1 MTVPDL
7 YLVAGQREDGR
18 RGRRRGSGLRGRLVQ
33 RCWRLHVLHVLIILL
48 VLVLRWLWY
57 VAGGR
62 SYHHGLS
69 GCGGGWRGWRLWYVA
84 RRRRY
89 DWSWRR
95 RWRPGCDAGVCTSI
109 VAAESVARTV
119 GVSHSWAPAV
129 GSLPSALGGGP
140 RPSCRTF
147 WVLYELEGPALGG
160 D

>member
-1 MTVPDL
+1 M
-7 YLVAGQREDGR
+7 
-18 RGRRRGSGLRGRLVQ
+18 
-33 RCWRLHVLHVLIILL
+33 LHVLIILL

-119 GVSHSWAPAV
+119 GVSHSWTPAV

-147 WVLYELEGPALGG
+147 WVLYELEGPAVGG
-160 D
+160 DEQEEGENSHGEVKDRQQCCLFPGCLCTEGSG